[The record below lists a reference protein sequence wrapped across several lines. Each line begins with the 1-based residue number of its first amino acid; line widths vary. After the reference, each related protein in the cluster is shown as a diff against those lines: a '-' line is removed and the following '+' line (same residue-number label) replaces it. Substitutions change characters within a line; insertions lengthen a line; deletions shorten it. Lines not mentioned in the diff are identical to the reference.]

1 MKSLCKCKVN
11 VAKKELLLFAIG
23 QKKTEVS
30 EVFDAKRAPLFVLV
44 TICATETQL

>member
-11 VAKKELLLFAIG
+11 VAKKELVLFAIG

-44 TICATETQL
+44 TICATETQP